1 MYDHLE
7 DKIST
12 ITKIPVW
19 TVEYENNWKALPHG
33 IAQFI
38 EEIAF
43 FGNRNEPFTM
53 EPMRIWLEY
62 RDVISSYEWVYLEIW
77 RSHFKDPDSCRV
89 AISRFLKQT
98 FISDPLNSLP
108 NTEIAKYYV
117 NLFDKKEIRL
127 SLWGSKVSR

>member
-1 MYDHLE
+1 MLLVNLE

-43 FGNRNEPFTM
+43 FGNRDETFTT

-77 RSHFKDPDSCRV
+77 RSHFKNPDYARV

-117 NLFDKKEIRL
+117 NLFDKKEIR
-127 SLWGSKVSR
+127 

>member
-1 MYDHLE
+1 MLLVNLE

-43 FGNRNEPFTM
+43 FGNRDETFTT

-77 RSHFKDPDSCRV
+77 RSHFKNPDSARV

-117 NLFDKKEIRL
+117 NLFDKKEIR
-127 SLWGSKVSR
+127 

>member
-1 MYDHLE
+1 MLLVNLE

-43 FGNRNEPFTM
+43 FGNRDETFTRVA
-53 EPMRIWLEY
+53 MRIWLEY

-77 RSHFKDPDSCRV
+77 RSHFKNPDSARV

-117 NLFDKKEIRL
+117 NLFDKKEIR
-127 SLWGSKVSR
+127 

>member
-1 MYDHLE
+1 MLLVNLE

-12 ITKIPVW
+12 ITKLSVW

-43 FGNRNEPFTM
+43 FGNRDGIFNKFSQYTA

-77 RSHFKDPDSCRV
+77 RSHFKDPDSARV

-117 NLFDKKEIRL
+117 NLFDKKEIR
-127 SLWGSKVSR
+127 